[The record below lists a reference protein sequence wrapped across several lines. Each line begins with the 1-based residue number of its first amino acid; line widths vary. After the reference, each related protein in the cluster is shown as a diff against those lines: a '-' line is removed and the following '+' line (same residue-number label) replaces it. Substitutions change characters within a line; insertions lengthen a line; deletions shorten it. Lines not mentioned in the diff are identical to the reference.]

1 MAYPLSTKASLQPS
15 QQPPCAHHHAG
26 YPTHLPLSHPFC
38 WHRIC
43 MHSAQ
48 YDITIFNMTSNIWIP
63 VRIVMVLLP
72 VFLNELHLVEVAA
85 KLLTAFLN
93 CVRSTIDVS
102 KIDHTRFST
111 VLPDKVLCD
120 VWQTRPCNLC
130 WGLFE
135 SAWTSTCRWL

>member
-1 MAYPLSTKASLQPS
+1 
-15 QQPPCAHHHAG
+15 
-26 YPTHLPLSHPFC
+26 
-38 WHRIC
+38 
-43 MHSAQ
+43 
-48 YDITIFNMTSNIWIP
+48 
-63 VRIVMVLLP
+63 MVLLP

-93 CVRSTIDVS
+93 CVKSTIDVS

-130 WGLFE
+130 WG
-135 SAWTSTCRWL
+135 WLSLLGQVRVGGYKPQRIFQGGMFKKWHGPHLYCDTLRDKCYVKVLWLQLNVYQALIFHARYEASWGKAERASH